1 MFVSSRKQKQLVK
14 NIAIF
19 ASGSGSNARKIM
31 EYFAERKD
39 VSVSLLISNRADA
52 GVLKIAESFGVDSI
66 VIDRPTFYQ
75 TEDVVSVLNKYETTL
90 IVLAGFLWLIP
101 NYLVEAFQGRIINI
115 HPALLPKYGGKGMH
129 GIHVHTAVKEAN
141 DSESGITIH
150 YVNERY
156 DEGQIIFQAS
166 CQLSPTDTPD
176 DIARKVLELEH
187 KHYSIVID
195 QLLQRF

>member
-1 MFVSSRKQKQLVK
+1 MK

-39 VSVSLLISNRADA
+39 VSVQLVISNRADA

-66 VIDRPTFYQ
+66 VIDRPTFYNS
-75 TEDVVSVLNKYETTL
+75 EDVVSVLNKYEITL

-101 NYLVEAFQGRIINI
+101 NYLVDAFQGRIINI

-129 GIHVHTAVKEAN
+129 GSHVHRAVKEAN
-141 DSESGITIH
+141 ESESGMTVH

-156 DEGQIIFQAS
+156 DEGQIIFQAR
-166 CQLSPTDTPD
+166 CQLSPADTPD

-187 KHYSIVID
+187 KHYAVVID